1 MIRDVNEIAPKD
13 ALCREAVEN
22 RSLFQNSSTQEFF
35 RDSRLVATL
44 AQDEA
49 LGPLRS
55 IAMTYFCGKLGIFTS
70 ACIALVCLGD
80 TQKARQITWPD
91 YEEQEDEDDAPIHEV
106 VQALPP
112 LHNHL
117 TRKAGGDSAQKPE
130 TKPKPNQNN
139 KHVNSGQMMWTEG

>member
-13 ALCREAVEN
+13 ALCREVVEN

-49 LGPLRS
+49 IGPLRS

-70 ACIALVCLGD
+70 ACIALVCFGD

-91 YEEQEDEDDAPIHEV
+91 YEEQEDDDDAPIHEV

-112 LHNHL
+112 LHKPPHAESRRRLRAEPPN
-117 TRKAGGDSAQKPE
+117 KAKA
-130 TKPKPNQNN
+130 KPKQKNTST
-139 KHVNSGQMMWTEG
+139 VAR

>member
-112 LHNHL
+112 LHKPPHAESRRRLRAEPPNE
-117 TRKAGGDSAQKPE
+117 AQSQ
-130 TKPKPNQNN
+130 TKTTNT
-139 KHVNSGQMMWTEG
+139 MMWTEG